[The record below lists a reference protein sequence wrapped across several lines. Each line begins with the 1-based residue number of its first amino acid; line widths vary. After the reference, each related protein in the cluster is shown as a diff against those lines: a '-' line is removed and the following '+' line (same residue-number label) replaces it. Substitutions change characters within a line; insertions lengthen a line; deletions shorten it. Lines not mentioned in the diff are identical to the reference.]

1 MKFFTKVAGLAAV
14 ARLNEEALYAQ
25 VHTEIE
31 GGDIRQGLWLKA
43 LSDSDGNELKAKA
56 KYAKARVKSLKD
68 EAAIAKVVLEEQEQ
82 KSRERKIHEEIR
94 REQQKEK
101 KAEAEKTK
109 QENTSKQNQKNTAAE
124 FKEKLGGQ
132 KGELDINAATQ
143 FLLQNNY
150 EMEAWANGWEV
161 RAPFSGFK
169 ERFANDD
176 LLIKYV
182 QKRLRR
188 LSAEPSNDA
197 RAFDINK
204 AKEFLSQHNYKI
216 KSWANGWEVREPL
229 GGRVRLRSDDDLID
243 YAESRCSLP

>member
-82 KSRERKIHEEIR
+82 NSRERKIHEETR
-94 REQQKEK
+94 RQQQREK

-109 QENTSKQNQKNTAAE
+109 QENASKQNHKNTAAE
-124 FKEKLGGQ
+124 LKEKLGGQ
-132 KGELDINAATQ
+132 KGELDINAA
-143 FLLQNNY
+143 
-150 EMEAWANGWEV
+150 
-161 RAPFSGFK
+161 
-169 ERFANDD
+169 
-176 LLIKYV
+176 
-182 QKRLRR
+182 
-188 LSAEPSNDA
+188 
-197 RAFDINK
+197 
-204 AKEFLSQHNYKI
+204 KEFLSQRNYKI